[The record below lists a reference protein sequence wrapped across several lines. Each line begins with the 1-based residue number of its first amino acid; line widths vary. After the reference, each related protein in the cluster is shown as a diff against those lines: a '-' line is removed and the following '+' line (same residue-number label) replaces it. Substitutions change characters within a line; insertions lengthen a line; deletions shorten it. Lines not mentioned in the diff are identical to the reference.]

1 MAKIGFNNSNNE
13 CIIQTVEGI
22 REIYLS
28 RRSSWGSWR
37 YEETSTLQTG
47 KIVDN
52 TFYGEVYAYD
62 IQPTASFRER
72 MQVTPERSYTQEF
85 NFTASPTEV
94 FQRDKIEQIKVLRD
108 MMVFYVDNNN
118 RIWLAGESNGMRVR
132 DYNMSTDNNSYD
144 ISLGCRERSMIR
156 EVDSTFFKQF
166 ITPKPLDLCL
176 CDSGQ
181 TWTNLCQASWNSLC
195 STCWS

>member
-1 MAKIGFNNSNNE
+1 MAIGFNNNSNE

-52 TFYGEVYAYD
+52 TFYGEVYTYD
-62 IQPTASFRER
+62 VRPNCTFVER
-72 MQVTPERSYTQEF
+72 MQVSPERSYNQEF
-85 NFTASPTEV
+85 SFVGAPTKV
-94 FQRDKIEQIKVLRD
+94 FNRDKIEQLKVVRD

-118 RIWLAGESNGMRVR
+118 HIWLAGESDGMRVR
-132 DYNMSTDNNSYD
+132 SYSMSTDNNAYD
-144 ISLGCRERSMIR
+144 VSLGCIERSPIR
-156 EVDSTFFKQF
+156 EVDSTFFAQF
-166 ITPKPLDLCL
+166 INPQPLSLCL

-195 STCWS
+195 QTCWS